1 VSELIVG
8 TAQFGAAYGITNA
21 AGRLADDDIATIL
34 GVAAEAGVRLFD
46 TAPDYGDAQERLGRL
61 NAAHPGVRYVS
72 KFSLPPEGAAA
83 PARLYQD
90 TLDALRVPSL
100 HGLLFHKPADLRDP
114 RADAAWGALRAAR
127 EAGVVTRIG
136 ASIYDAD
143 DLTVVLDR
151 FAGFDLLQVPASIV
165 DRRLLDDPRIANLH
179 GAGVE
184 IHVRSAYLQGLL
196 LVAPESVPPHL
207 AALQPVVASLRTA
220 AAEAGVSVAALA
232 LGHLARHPVVDAILV
247 GATTAAELGETLRAW
262 ADAAETSAGIPDPG
276 LPPEVVDPRGW
287 PPRVAP

>member
-34 GVAAEAGVRLFD
+34 DVAAEAGVRLFD

-232 LGHLARHPVVDAILV
+232 LGHLARHPVVDAVLV
-247 GATTAAELGETLRAW
+247 GATTAAELGETVRAW
-262 ADAAETSAGIPDPG
+262 ADAAETSADIPDPG